1 MASIM
6 KFLENEKKKGNVLI
20 DRYGNTISREK
31 VETLM
36 KKAYISGIK
45 SGEINIETPYIEY
58 ASDEIAKGYM
68 SIDTFLHENY
78 SSEILTRPVLPELPE
93 AETEPEE
100 PANVTSI

>member
-31 VETLM
+31 VEALM

-68 SIDTFLHENY
+68 SIDTFLDENY
-78 SSEILTRPVLPELPE
+78 SSGILTKPVLPELPE
-93 AETEPEE
+93 SEKEDPYKTA
-100 PANVTSI
+100 I